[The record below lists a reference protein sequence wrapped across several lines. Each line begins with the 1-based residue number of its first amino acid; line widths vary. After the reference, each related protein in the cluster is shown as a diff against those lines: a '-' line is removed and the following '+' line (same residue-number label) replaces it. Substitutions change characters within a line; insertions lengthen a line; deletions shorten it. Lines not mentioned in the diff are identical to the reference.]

1 MLSGIKQK
9 INSHRNRACAVN
21 KSGPCLQGLQE
32 VGYRK
37 IQTRINRKQTDGS
50 DSWVNKRTGLRLI
63 SQTPFHLTLF
73 FLHAKEVCRN
83 LSSEMLNN

>member
-1 MLSGIKQK
+1 MFSGIKQMIK
-9 INSHRNRACAVN
+9 SQRNWACAVN

-37 IQTRINRKQTDGS
+37 IQTGVNRKQADGS
-50 DSWVNKRTGLRLI
+50 DSWINKKTGLRLI
-63 SQTPFHLTLF
+63 SQTPFLLTLF

-83 LSSEMLNN
+83 PNSEMLSN